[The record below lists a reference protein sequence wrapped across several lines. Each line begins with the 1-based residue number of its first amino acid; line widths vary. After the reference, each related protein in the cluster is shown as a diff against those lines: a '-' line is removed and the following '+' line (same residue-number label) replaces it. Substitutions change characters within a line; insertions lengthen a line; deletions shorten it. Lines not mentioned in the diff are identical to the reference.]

1 MPHDAA
7 TDRERERVR
16 ELATELRRAE
26 KSVRVLRTL
35 SWPEETCA
43 RFLATKAT
51 ALPHVVY
58 PRFDATPVVERVRA
72 VKSKLSGK
80 NPVDR
85 WLKRQAHAIEMGA
98 HLLEAAGTKRFF
110 AISKELYGTPTT
122 PLLDGHTTSLM
133 LAERL
138 DRVLRALDHG
148 DLGPP
153 RRTLSAAA
161 LAQRMRKEVRRHLG
175 DAAPTVVVVEHSS
188 AKAVAGARRIK
199 IRRSARFTEDDI
211 RQLVMHEAMVHI
223 ATSLNGNAQRDLP
236 ILAAGHPGTTRTQ
249 EGLAVFSEIVSGAMA
264 PDRFRRLSD
273 RVLAIQ
279 MATEGADFLELYR
292 FFLERND
299 EPTQAFENARRVVRG
314 GLVGGG
320 APFTKDGVY
329 LDGLIRVHDFLR
341 VAVRIDRSDVMPLLF
356 CGKLDIEDLPAL
368 ATLAGTG
375 LLRYP
380 RFLPP
385 WAENRRFLI
394 SYLAYSG
401 FLNGVKLRAVE
412 RHYRELLE
420 EAPRVAPRR
429 AAAAVTPAAVALEA
443 EEAVAD

>member
-1 MPHDAA
+1 MQQRAA
-7 TDRERERVR
+7 SDKERERVR
-16 ELATELRRAE
+16 EIATELRRAE

-35 SWPEETCA
+35 SWPEETCE
-43 RFLATKAT
+43 RFLASKAS
-51 ALPHVVY
+51 ALPQVTY
-58 PRFDATPVVERVRA
+58 PRFDASAVVERVRA
-72 VKSKLSGK
+72 VRSKLTGK
-80 NPVDR
+80 NAVDQ
-85 WLKRQAHAIEMGA
+85 WLRRQAHAIEQGA
-98 HLLEAAGTKRFF
+98 RLLEAAGTKRFF
-110 AISKELYGTPTT
+110 TISRELYGTPTT
-122 PLLDGHTTSLM
+122 PLLDGQTTSLM
-133 LAERL
+133 LAQRL

-148 DLGPP
+148 DLGPQG
-153 RRTLSAAA
+153 RTLSAPA
-161 LAQRMRKEVRRHLG
+161 LAQRIRKEVHKYLG
-175 DAAPTVVVVEHSS
+175 DAAPTVVLVNHCS

-199 IRRSARFTEDDI
+199 IHRSARFTEDDV

-223 ATSLNGNAQRDLP
+223 ATRLNGNAQRDLP

-279 MATEGADFLELYR
+279 IATEGADFLDLYR

-299 EPTQAFENARRVVRG
+299 EPAQAFENARRVVRG
-314 GLVGGG
+314 GLVEGG

-341 VAVRIDRSDVMPLLF
+341 VAVRIDRADVMPLLF
-356 CGKLDIEDLPAL
+356 CGKLDLEDVPAL
-368 ATLAGTG
+368 ASVADAG
-375 LLRYP
+375 LLRFP

-385 WAENRRFLI
+385 WAQNRRFLI

-412 RHYRELLE
+412 HHYRKLLD
-420 EAPRVAPRR
+420 EAPRVTAPQIAAPRSGHDTEGH
-429 AAAAVTPAAVALEA
+429 AAE
-443 EEAVAD
+443 